1 MSPARGDAGTLR
13 VIGTVETLPD
23 VIQRRAIADLGFPIR
38 FTVLDGE
45 ACLRRGV
52 TEPESF
58 DVYDQWFYSVD
69 LLWTAGAIEP
79 IRSADL
85 RRWSQVQPAGDGHGA
100 SPAKVLFVQHDQRLG
115 PVQTPHISMLPTA
128 CNADAFACVRDGGK
142 APRPDEEESWGWFFD
157 PRWHGRC
164 TIGHDPAGA
173 AVELALAARAAGV
186 LGPDAEPTDL
196 GKDEIDCLFEQMIR
210 RRKGGHFTRSW
221 TTHEESVRQMAAPG
235 CVLGAIWS
243 PAFYE
248 LRARGLDLRYA
259 VPREG
264 YRGWQGGLCLSA
276 ALTSA
281 RREMAYAYLNWW
293 LDGVPGA
300 ILARQGYYMSVVE
313 PVHDRLS
320 SAEWNYWYGG
330 KPAISDLPGMRGQP
344 VVRAGESREGGS
356 HQARIARITAWST
369 LMPEHNYLARRWR
382 DFWAGS
388 VAG

>member
-1 MSPARGDAGTLR
+1 MTLARDEAATLR
-13 VIGTVETLPD
+13 VIGTIETLPG
-23 VIQRRAIADLGFPIR
+23 VIRRRAVEDLGFPIR

-52 TEPESF
+52 TEPGSF
-58 DVYDQWFYSVD
+58 DIYDQWFYSAD

-79 IRSADL
+79 IRTADI
-85 RRWSQVQPAGDGHGA
+85 RRWGQVRLAGDGHGA
-100 SPAKVLFVQHDQRLG
+100 APGRVLFVQDDQRLAAA
-115 PVQTPHISMLPTA
+115 PSAHVSMLPTA
-128 CNADAFACVRDGGK
+128 CNADAFAYRRDDAA
-142 APRPDEEESWGWFFD
+142 APRPGEAESWGWFFD

-186 LGPDAEPTDL
+186 LGADADPADL
-196 GKDEIDCLFEQMIR
+196 GKDQIDGLFEQLIR

-221 TTHEESVRQMAAPG
+221 TTHEDSVRQMAAPG

-243 PAFYE
+243 PAFYA

-276 ALTSA
+276 ALTA
-281 RREMAYAYLNWW
+281 ERREMAYAYLNWW

-313 PVHDRLS
+313 PVHDLLS
-320 SAEWNYWYGG
+320 AAEWDYWYGG
-330 KPAISDLPGMRGQP
+330 GPAATDLPGMRGEP
-344 VVRAGESREGGS
+344 VVRAGERREGGS
-356 HQARIARITAWST
+356 HSERIAGITAWST